1 MRLNRGRR
9 GFTSVLKLDSF
20 AISSANGHTSNTIPV
35 KAATW
40 ILKQTPR
47 SCSISKPTAN
57 SLTSISPRP
66 FPSRF
71 PGCANWWSS
80 FRPRATSFAAK
91 PHALSRDGKSKAQ
104 AAACPA
110 TCRRRPVAANPPQRA
125 SPVTRPW
132 SNNPPGFSLDQPG
145 AAGERGRRAK
155 AASGMGVKR
164 RKRSLVCPLGWRTS
178 TRAPTPFVARLHPA
192 SLVTAAGGDGVLPW
206 PGVEH

>member
-1 MRLNRGRR
+1 MRLNRSRR
-9 GFTSVLKLDSF
+9 GFTNVLKLDSF

-80 FRPRATSFAAK
+80 FPPRATSFAAK

-104 AAACPA
+104 VAACPA

-132 SNNPPGFSLDQPG
+132 SNNPPRIFLGSARCRRRARPPREGCVGKGSQAPEAEPYLSAWLADVDARSDAICGSASPCVFGDS
-145 AAGERGRRAK
+145 GRRRWS
-155 AASGMGVKR
+155 AALA
-164 RKRSLVCPLGWRTS
+164 RS
-178 TRAPTPFVARLHPA
+178 
-192 SLVTAAGGDGVLPW
+192 
-206 PGVEH
+206 